1 MTTRRQFIRNSLKSL
16 ALLGV
21 LWVPMVSGVRWT
33 LAKTRRIILPKST
46 KRESLIQK
54 NPAELD
60 TRNLEITPLEDFGT
74 MGLTDHK
81 EQLSSWRLWVEGH
94 VENPSAH
101 TYDQILAQRFIERDV
116 LMICPGFFA
125 NHGRWKGISLRD
137 LLQVARP
144 RAGATHLTFYGPQSP
159 YENLQRFPIDDVLSD
174 KVFLAY
180 EINCKTLPERHG
192 FPLRV
197 VAEDYY
203 GYDWI
208 KYVYKVTVDRIV
220 SESKDN

>member
-1 MTTRRQFIRNSLKSL
+1 MKAGLKAL
-16 ALLGV
+16 ALLGAF
-21 LWVPMVSGVRWT
+21 LVPFIAGFRWT
-33 LAKTRRIILPKST
+33 LAKTRKIILPKST
-46 KRESLIQK
+46 KMGSLIQK
-54 NPAELD
+54 NPADLD
-60 TRNLEITPLEDFGT
+60 TRNLDPTPLEDFGT

-81 EQLSSWRLWVEGH
+81 EELGKWRLSVEGY
-94 VENPSAH
+94 VENPFAFS
-101 TYDQILAQRFIERDV
+101 YDQLTSLPFIERDV

-125 NHGRWKGISLRD
+125 NHGRWKGISIRD
-137 LLQVARP
+137 LLKNARP
-144 RAGATHLTFYGPQSP
+144 KDGATHLTFHGPQSP
-159 YENLQRFPIDDVLSD
+159 YENLQRFPIADALTD

-180 EINCKTLPERHG
+180 QVNGRTLPERHG

-220 SESKDN
+220 PESKDN